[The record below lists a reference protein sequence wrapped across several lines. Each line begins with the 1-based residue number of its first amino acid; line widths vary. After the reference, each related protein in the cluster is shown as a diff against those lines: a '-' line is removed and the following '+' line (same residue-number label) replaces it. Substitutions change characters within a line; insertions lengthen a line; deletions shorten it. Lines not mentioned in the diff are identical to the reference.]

1 MMGFE
6 QVRGLFAEIASE
18 RPPVLGKPEVGMLAA
33 DDASLNSVAA
43 VRLLH
48 PRLGCV
54 LQVMDRLPNMRP
66 APLGSGSCTPQHLLL
81 GREAGRFH

>member
-18 RPPVLGKPEVGMLAA
+18 SPPVLGKPEVGMLVG

-43 VRLLH
+43 ERLLH
-48 PRLGCV
+48 P
-54 LQVMDRLPNMRP
+54 
-66 APLGSGSCTPQHLLL
+66 
-81 GREAGRFH
+81 